1 MASLQAVKVASSKHS
16 AVTAFICANC
26 ARAGVAPFSVRPR
39 PGRID
44 FDWPLPVEEI
54 VVPCTGRLQ
63 PEHLLKVFE
72 AGASLVCVIA
82 CQDDNC
88 HYVEGCRRAG
98 KRLDYVRGL
107 LDQIGLGGD
116 RLALFQLPGSA
127 REDLAAGA
135 DQPQP
140 VQVSPAEM
148 AQQIQ
153 TIREAVAAKM
163 QVLAPNPFYK
173 PQEIA
178 DEVSA
183 VEETDD
189 NED

>member
-1 MASLQAVKVASSKHS
+1 MPQKG
-16 AVTAFICANC
+16 VTAFICVNC
-26 ARAGVAPFSVRPR
+26 ARPGVAPFSIKPR
-39 PGRID
+39 PEQLA
-44 FDWPLPVEEI
+44 FDWPLPVDEI

-63 PEHLLKVFE
+63 PEHLLKAFE
-72 AGASLVCVIA
+72 AGSSLVCVIA

-116 RLALFQLPGSA
+116 RLALFHLPGSA
-127 REDLAAGA
+127 QADLAAGD
-135 DQPQP
+135 DQPSASS
-140 VQVSPAEM
+140 VSAAQL

-153 TIREAVAAKM
+153 AIRDAVAAKV
-163 QVLAPNPFYK
+163 QVLSPNPLYK
-173 PQEIA
+173 PQEIV

-183 VEETDD
+183 VEEADD

>member
-1 MASLQAVKVASSKHS
+1 MASLQSGSVTSSQQKT
-16 AVTAFICANC
+16 VTAFICANC
-26 ARAGVAPFSVRPR
+26 ARAGVAPFSVHPR
-39 PGRID
+39 PGRTD
-44 FDWPLPVEEI
+44 FGWPLPVDEI

-63 PEHLLKVFE
+63 PEHLLKAFE
-72 AGASLVCVIA
+72 SGASLVCVIA

-116 RLALFQLPGSA
+116 RLAMFQLPGSA
-127 REDLAAGA
+127 REDMAAGLDLPPTA
-135 DQPQP
+135 QA
-140 VQVSPAEM
+140 SPAHV

-153 TIREAVAAKM
+153 TIREAVMAKV
-163 QVLAPNPFYK
+163 QTLAPNPFYK
-173 PQEIA
+173 PQEIV
-178 DEVSA
+178 DEVFA
-183 VEETDD
+183 VEMTDD